1 MEMAEEPALDCT
13 ANLKNSPETNEI
25 VKESDEPSANC
36 TKNDV
41 TSSDRE
47 HDFCKNEPGL
57 NSDAKTTTL
66 EINQESDTVKP
77 EAEKKINEND
87 KEESNPTANLSDSD
101 LTHKDPPI
109 DVSLD

>member
-13 ANLKNSPETNEI
+13 ANLKNSPKINET

-41 TSSDRE
+41 ESSDRE
-47 HDFCKNEPGL
+47 HDFFKNEPDL
-57 NSDAKTTTL
+57 NSDAKTTTS

-87 KEESNPTANLSDSD
+87 NEKFNSTANLSDND
-101 LTHKDPPI
+101 LTHKDPLI
-109 DVSLD
+109 DVSL